1 MSFSLKYTIF
11 KIPNK
16 KIMKNAQEYF
26 DEYAISHQDETNQA
40 IHYIC
45 VPLIFF
51 SVIGLLMSIP
61 ASFLEST
68 FGLYNPLLENWAVVI
83 GVIISF
89 FYLKLGFW
97 YFVEMIF
104 VMLLC
109 IIGNFWIANNFNL
122 LYASIIIFVLAWIG
136 QFYGHKVE
144 GAKPSFLK
152 DLEFLLIGPLW
163 VIQKL
168 GKKRKSV

>member
-1 MSFSLKYTIF
+1 
-11 KIPNK
+11 
-16 KIMKNAQEYF
+16 MKNAQEYF
-26 DEYAISHQDETNQA
+26 DEYAVSHQNETNQT

-61 ASFLEST
+61 TSLLENT
-68 FGLYNPLLENWAVVI
+68 FGLYNPLLENWAVVV
-83 GVIISF
+83 GVFISI
-89 FYLKLGFW
+89 FYLRLGFW
-97 YFVEMIF
+97 YFTEMLF
-104 VMLLC
+104 VILVS
-109 IIGNFWIANNFNL
+109 IIGNFWLGNTVNL
-122 LYASIIIFVLAWIG
+122 LYATLIIFILAWIG
-136 QFYGHKVE
+136 QFYGHKIE

-168 GKKRKSV
+168 NKKKN

>member
-1 MSFSLKYTIF
+1 
-11 KIPNK
+11 
-16 KIMKNAQEYF
+16 MKTAQEYF
-26 DEYAISHQDETNQA
+26 DEYAVSHQNETNQA

-61 ASFLEST
+61 ATLLENT
-68 FGLYNPLLENWAVVI
+68 FDLHNPILENWAVII

-89 FYLKLGFW
+89 FYLRLGFR
-97 YFVEMIF
+97 YFTEMLF

-109 IIGNFWIANNFNL
+109 ILGNFWIGNNLNL
-122 LYASIIIFVLAWIG
+122 FYVSIIIFVLAWIG
-136 QFYGHKVE
+136 QFYGHKIE

-163 VIQKL
+163 VIEKL
-168 GKKRKSV
+168 RK

>member
-1 MSFSLKYTIF
+1 
-11 KIPNK
+11 
-16 KIMKNAQEYF
+16 MKTAQEYF
-26 DEYAISHQDETNQA
+26 DEYAVSHQNETNQA

-61 ASFLEST
+61 TTLLENT
-68 FGLYNPLLENWAVVI
+68 FGLQNPILENWAVII

-89 FYLKLGFW
+89 FYLRLGFW
-97 YFVEMIF
+97 YFTEMLF

-109 IIGNFWIANNFNL
+109 ILGNFWIGNNLNL
-122 LYASIIIFVLAWIG
+122 FYVSIIIFVLAWIG
-136 QFYGHKVE
+136 QFYGHKIE

-163 VIQKL
+163 VIEKL
-168 GKKRKSV
+168 RK

>member
-1 MSFSLKYTIF
+1 MQTAK
-11 KIPNK
+11 
-16 KIMKNAQEYF
+16 EYF
-26 DEYAISHQDETNQA
+26 NEYALSHQNETNQT

-61 ASFLEST
+61 TTFLENLFNLS
-68 FGLYNPLLENWAVVI
+68 NPILENWAVVF
-83 GVIISF
+83 GLMASL

-97 YFVEMIF
+97 YFIKMLF
-104 VMLLC
+104 VLLLS
-109 IIGNFWIANNFNL
+109 IIVNFYIGGILNL
-122 LYASIIIFVLAWIG
+122 LYLSITIFVLAWIG
-136 QFYGHKVE
+136 QFYGHKIE

-163 VIQKL
+163 LIEKL
-168 GKKRKSV
+168 GNKK

>member
-1 MSFSLKYTIF
+1 
-11 KIPNK
+11 
-16 KIMKNAQEYF
+16 MKTAKEYF
-26 DEYAISHQDETNQA
+26 DEYAVSHQNETNQA

-61 ASFLEST
+61 NTFLENT
-68 FGLYNPLLENWAVVI
+68 FNTSNPLLENWAVVV
-83 GVIISF
+83 GLVISV
-89 FYLKLGFW
+89 FYLRLGFW
-97 YFVEMIF
+97 YFTE
-104 VMLLC
+104 MLLVILIC
-109 IIGNFWIANNFNL
+109 IIANFWLGNFIDL

-136 QFYGHKVE
+136 QFYGHKIE

-168 GKKRKSV
+168 GKK

>member
-1 MSFSLKYTIF
+1 
-11 KIPNK
+11 
-16 KIMKNAQEYF
+16 MKTAKEYF
-26 DEYAISHQDETNQA
+26 DEYAVSHQNETNQA

-61 ASFLEST
+61 TTYIENTLNLS
-68 FGLYNPLLENWAVVI
+68 NPLLENWAVVV
-83 GVIISF
+83 GLIISV

-97 YFVEMIF
+97 YFIEMLFVILISIF
-104 VMLLC
+104 GNHL
-109 IIGNFWIANNFNL
+109 IGNQVNL
-122 LYASIIIFVLAWIG
+122 FYTSIIIFVLAWIG

-144 GAKPSFLK
+144 GKKPSFLK

-168 GKKRKSV
+168 GKKK

>member
-1 MSFSLKYTIF
+1 
-11 KIPNK
+11 
-16 KIMKNAQEYF
+16 MKTAQEYF
-26 DEYAISHQDETNQA
+26 DEYAVSHQNETNQA

-61 ASFLEST
+61 TTLLENT
-68 FGLYNPLLENWAVVI
+68 FGLQNPILENWAVII

-89 FYLKLGFW
+89 FYLRLGFW
-97 YFVEMIF
+97 YFTEMLF

-109 IIGNFWIANNFNL
+109 ILGNFWIGNNLNL
-122 LYASIIIFVLAWIG
+122 FYVSIIIFVLAWIG
-136 QFYGHKVE
+136 QFYGHKIE
-144 GAKPSFLK
+144 GVKPSFLK

-163 VIQKL
+163 VIEKL
-168 GKKRKSV
+168 RK

>member
-1 MSFSLKYTIF
+1 
-11 KIPNK
+11 
-16 KIMKNAQEYF
+16 MKTAQEYF
-26 DEYAISHQDETNQA
+26 DEYAISHQNETNQT

-45 VPLIFF
+45 VPVIFF

-61 ASFLEST
+61 TSFLENT
-68 FGLYNPLLENWAVVI
+68 FGLYNPLIENWAIVVT
-83 GVIISF
+83 VLVSF

-97 YFVEMIF
+97 HFLNMLFVI
-104 VMLLC
+104 LLC
-109 IIGNFWIANNFNL
+109 IIGNFWISNNFKL
-122 LYASIIIFVLAWIG
+122 LYASIIIFVLGWIG

-168 GKKRKSV
+168 GKKK